1 MIGNQETDLM
11 LRIRAFADLRRELGE
26 TPNDYR
32 GWIRQE
38 LFRLTF
44 ISLHQPTSPK
54 GQILLPPGSP
64 SEPKTQRHFPLRDP
78 NYSVGFLS
86 RSTAFQIK
94 DDLSNTLEKE
104 LLKITSGVA
113 ESTRLQAFLK
123 ITSARLKAI
132 IKNYQLLSGLPGVPA
147 VPNFESTTRDGRYG
161 RSWFLAHLV
170 DDSLNEQKSLTV
182 IQEHRQMIQRLIRA
196 ASVKGPEPFVFE
208 AHQLS
213 AEGLPRIKWTLFV
226 EEVIHEYLKVKD
238 EFHKKG
244 HDFVPRPAEI
254 MTVAMWEKEQS
265 LIVDIST
272 GKRQAI
278 SDDYRFIQSLGSA
291 GVDF

>member
-44 ISLHQPTSPK
+44 ISLHQPASPK
-54 GQILLPPGSP
+54 GQILLSPVSP
-64 SEPKTQRHFPLRDP
+64 SEPKTQRHFPLSDP
-78 NYSVGFLS
+78 SYSVGFLS
-86 RSTAFQIK
+86 KSTTFEIEA
-94 DDLSNTLEKE
+94 DLSNTLDKE
-104 LLKITSGVA
+104 LLKITSEVA
-113 ESTRLQAFLK
+113 ESTRLQTFLK
-123 ITSARLKAI
+123 KTSPGLKAI
-132 IKNYQLLSGLPGVPA
+132 IKNYQLLSDLPG
-147 VPNFESTTRDGRYG
+147 VPNFESTTRDG

-170 DDSLNEQKSLTV
+170 DDSLNEQESLKA
-182 IQEHRQMIQRLIRA
+182 IQVHRQMIQRLIRS
-196 ASVKGPEPFVFE
+196 ASVKGPEPFIFE

-265 LIVDIST
+265 HIVDIST
-272 GKRQAI
+272 GIKQAI
-278 SDDYRFIQSLGSA
+278 SDDYRFLQILGSA

>member
-1 MIGNQETDLM
+1 
-11 LRIRAFADLRRELGE
+11 
-26 TPNDYR
+26 
-32 GWIRQE
+32 
-38 LFRLTF
+38 
-44 ISLHQPTSPK
+44 
-54 GQILLPPGSP
+54 
-64 SEPKTQRHFPLRDP
+64 
-78 NYSVGFLS
+78 
-86 RSTAFQIK
+86 
-94 DDLSNTLEKE
+94 
-104 LLKITSGVA
+104 
-113 ESTRLQAFLK
+113 
-123 ITSARLKAI
+123 
-132 IKNYQLLSGLPGVPA
+132 
-147 VPNFESTTRDGRYG
+147 
-161 RSWFLAHLV
+161 
-170 DDSLNEQKSLTV
+170 
-182 IQEHRQMIQRLIRA
+182 MIQRLIRA

>member
-123 ITSARLKAI
+123 ITSDGLKAI
-132 IKNYQLLSGLPGVPA
+132 IENYQLLSDLPGVPA
-147 VPNFESTTRDGRYG
+147 VPNIESTTRDG

-170 DDSLNEQKSLTV
+170 DDSLNEQKSLTA

-238 EFHKKG
+238 EFHKRG

-265 LIVDIST
+265 HIVDIST

-278 SDDYRFIQSLGSA
+278 SDDYRFLQSLGSA

>member
-44 ISLHQPTSPK
+44 ISLHQPASPK

-64 SEPKTQRHFPLRDP
+64 SEPKTQRHFPLSDP
-78 NYSVGFLS
+78 SYSVGFLS
-86 RSTAFQIK
+86 KSTTFKIEA
-94 DDLSNTLEKE
+94 DLSNTLDKE

-123 ITSARLKAI
+123 KTSIGLKAI
-132 IKNYQLLSGLPGVPA
+132 IKNYQLLSDLPG
-147 VPNFESTTRDGRYG
+147 VPNFESTTRAG

-170 DDSLNEQKSLTV
+170 DDSLNEQESLKA
-182 IQEHRQMIQRLIRA
+182 IQVHRKMIQRLIRS
-196 ASVKGPEPFVFE
+196 ASVKGPEPFIFE

-265 LIVDIST
+265 HIVDISI
-272 GKRQAI
+272 GKKQAI
-278 SDDYRFIQSLGSA
+278 SDDYRFLQSLGSA